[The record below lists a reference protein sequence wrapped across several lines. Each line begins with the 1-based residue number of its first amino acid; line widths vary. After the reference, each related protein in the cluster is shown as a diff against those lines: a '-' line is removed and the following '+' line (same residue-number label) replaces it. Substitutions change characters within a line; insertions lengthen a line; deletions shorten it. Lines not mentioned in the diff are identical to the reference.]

1 LDGLIPVNHYDE
13 LSARLCKAPIIYI
26 PILTNDVCALVI
38 VEFSKQR
45 KEVDVY
51 YYDFYNQDMD
61 SFNDSCL
68 KTIIDDKV
76 FKFIDLILPQSHFQK
91 RSMLK
96 NFKLFPIPNFK
107 KQIRIV
113 DSGDKIKSVLLLCA
127 SLVSCLV
134 FHDTSTDYASPFK
147 PPEYEKWSSN
157 FDFDMFRNL
166 IFYTVIHRNLM
177 NAEIAV
183 SKWIDELIKGLNKC
197 NSDFF
202 NSDRL

>member
-1 LDGLIPVNHYDE
+1 MNHCVE
-13 LSARLCKAPIIYI
+13 LLARLKKAPIIYI

-76 FKFIDLILPQSHFQK
+76 CKFIDLIFPLSYHQK

-96 NFKLFPIPNFK
+96 QLKIIPIPNFK
-107 KQIRIV
+107 EQIRSV
-113 DSGDKIKSVLLLCA
+113 YSGDKIKSVLLLCA

-134 FHDTSTDYASPFK
+134 FHDTSTDFASPFR

-157 FDFDMFRNL
+157 FDFDMFKNL
-166 IFYTVIHRNLM
+166 IFYTVIHRNLHD
-177 NAEIAV
+177 AEIAV
-183 SKWIDELIKGLNKC
+183 SKWIDEFIEGLN
-197 NSDFF
+197 
-202 NSDRL
+202 